1 MPLFFFTPSPSNF
14 KDKEVAEAFQ
24 DVAMNPANINKYQN
38 NPKVQ
43 AVINKMATKFG
54 SGGEGGPAPGAGG
67 FPPGFPGAGS
77 V

>member
-1 MPLFFFTPSPSNF
+1 MSQ
-14 KDKEVAEAFQ
+14 AFQ

-54 SGGEGGPAPGAGG
+54 SGGEGGTGPGAGG
-67 FPPGFPGAGS
+67 FPPGFPGAGT